1 VIFLLLYFWI
11 TLLPGAPINR
21 QQGHKKYGEKCWRN
35 LLIYLIIGDIIDT
48 SLRGRRGNT
57 YGVLGRKA

>member
-1 VIFLLLYFWI
+1 MNGILDN
-11 TLLPGAPINR
+11 PGAPINR
-21 QQGHKKYGEKCWRN
+21 HVNYEKYGEKCWRI

-48 SLRGRRGNT
+48 SIRGRRGNT